1 MPKYDYRL
9 ICRDTLA
16 SLEASVKQKVK
27 EGYELVDR
35 EDGGDMTLTEAL
47 RSITDPTV
55 RLRFGFQVSMRKEL
69 TEDEIRRNRQEVGI
83 VQGLDQ
89 EKAKDTPLGE
99 FDVSEGG

>member
-1 MPKYDYRL
+1 
-9 ICRDTLA
+9 
-16 SLEASVKQKVK
+16 
-27 EGYELVDR
+27 
-35 EDGGDMTLTEAL
+35 MTLTEAL

-69 TEDEIRRNRQEVGI
+69 TEDEIRRN
-83 VQGLDQ
+83 Q